1 MTGTGVADLTVVRGG
16 TTVLRNLTLEAA
28 DGELMVV
35 LGSSGSGKSTLLRA
49 LAGLDETSSGRVV
62 IRGRDVTDLPP
73 GKRRVSMVFEASAL
87 IPFLDV
93 SRNLGWGLRAQRL
106 PEADVRA
113 RVSDRARRLGLG
125 GLLSRRPAQISGG
138 ERSLVGIGHAVVAT
152 PDVFLFDE
160 PLGDLDAMHRAD
172 VRRQIV
178 EVVRS
183 SGVTT
188 FYVTHD
194 QAEGLAVAD
203 RVALLH
209 RGTIVQV
216 GRPMELYAQPVNLVA
231 AGCIGAPP
239 IGLLPARLTV
249 ADGLAGFLVGARTL
263 PWWRP
268 VPDPLRGHVGRE
280 LVLGFRAEDV
290 FPADGGHNADAVAL
304 DGLATDVEYTGQRN
318 VVTVAVDALPGDLR
332 DSLAA
337 AGAGGGATLRSFFP
351 PRAVVR
357 PGDVVRVAVDASRAH
372 VFDAGTGSALWHPD
386 AGTPP

>member
-1 MTGTGVADLTVVRGG
+1 
-16 TTVLRNLTLEAA
+16 
-28 DGELMVV
+28 
-35 LGSSGSGKSTLLRA
+35 
-49 LAGLDETSSGRVV
+49 
-62 IRGRDVTDLPP
+62 
-73 GKRRVSMVFEASAL
+73 
-87 IPFLDV
+87 
-93 SRNLGWGLRAQRL
+93 
-106 PEADVRA
+106 
-113 RVSDRARRLGLG
+113 VSDRARRLGLG

-160 PLGDLDAMHRAD
+160 PLGDLDALHRAD

-209 RGTIVQV
+209 GGTIVQV
-216 GRPMELYAQPVNLVA
+216 GRPMELYARPVDLVA
-231 AGCIGAPP
+231 ACFIGAPP
-239 IGLLPARLTV
+239 MGLLPARLTV
-249 ADGLAGFLVGARTL
+249 ADGLAGFRVGARTL
-263 PWWRP
+263 PSWRP

-290 FPADGGHNADAVAL
+290 FAADGGHSADAVAL
-304 DGLATDVEYTGQRN
+304 DGMVTDVEYTGQRN
-318 VVTVAVDALPGDLR
+318 VVTVAVDALPGDPR
-332 DSLAA
+332 DALAA
-337 AGAGGGATLRSFFP
+337 AGASGGATLRSFFP

-357 PGDVVRVAVDASRAH
+357 PGEVVRVAVDASRAH

-386 AGTPP
+386 DGTTP

>member
-1 MTGTGVADLTVVRGG
+1 MGGPMTGTGVADLTVVRGG
-16 TTVLRNLTLEAA
+16 TTVLRDVTVEAA

-35 LGSSGSGKSTLLRA
+35 LGASGSGKSTLLRV
-49 LAGLDETSSGRVV
+49 LAGLEEPRSGRVV
-62 IRGRDVTDLPP
+62 IRGRDVTALPP

-93 SRNLGWGLRAQRL
+93 SHNLGWGLRVQRL
-106 PEADVRA
+106 PEADVRS

-152 PDVFLFDE
+152 PDVFLFHE
-160 PLGDLDAMHRAD
+160 PLGDLDALHRAE

-178 EVVRS
+178 DVVRA

-203 RVALLH
+203 RVAILH
-209 RGTIVQV
+209 EGAIVQV
-216 GRPMELYAQPVNLVA
+216 ARPMELYARPVDLVA
-231 AGCIGAPP
+231 AGCVGTPP

-249 ADGLAGFLVGARTL
+249 ADGLAGFRVGARTL

-268 VPDPLRGHVGRE
+268 VPDPLGGYVGRE

-290 FPADGGHNADAVAL
+290 LAADGGHDADAVAL
-304 DGLATDVEYTGQRN
+304 EGVVADVEYTGQRS
-318 VVTVAVDALPGDLR
+318 VVTVAVDALPGD
-332 DSLAA
+332 
-337 AGAGGGATLRSFFP
+337 
-351 PRAVVR
+351 
-357 PGDVVRVAVDASRAH
+357 
-372 VFDAGTGSALWHPD
+372 
-386 AGTPP
+386 

>member
-16 TTVLRNLTLEAA
+16 TTVLRNVTLEAA

-125 GLLSRRPAQISGG
+125 ELLSRRPAQISGG

-160 PLGDLDAMHRAD
+160 PLGDLDALHRAD

-216 GRPMELYAQPVNLVA
+216 GRPMELYAQPVDLVA
-231 AGCIGAPP
+231 AGRIGAPP

-304 DGLATDVEYTGQRN
+304 DGVVTDVEYTGQRN
-318 VVTVAVDALPGDLR
+318 VVTVAIDALPGDPR
-332 DSLAA
+332 DALSAA
-337 AGAGGGATLRSFFP
+337 GGATLRSFFP

>member
-1 MTGTGVADLTVVRGG
+1 MTGTGVVGLTVVRNG
-16 TTVLRNLTLEAA
+16 TTVLRNVTLEAA

-106 PEADVRA
+106 PEADVRS

-152 PDVFLFDE
+152 PDVFLLDE
-160 PLGDLDAMHRAD
+160 PLGNLDALHRAD

-209 RGTIVQV
+209 GGTVVQV
-216 GRPMELYAQPVNLVA
+216 GRPMELYARPVDLVA
-231 AGCIGAPP
+231 AVSIGAPP

-249 ADGLAGFLVGARTL
+249 ADGLAGFRVGARTL

-268 VPDPLRGHVGRE
+268 VPDPLRRHVGRE
-280 LVLGFRAEDV
+280 VVLGFRAEDV
-290 FPADGGHNADAVAL
+290 VAAGGGHSADAVAL
-304 DGLATDVEYTGQRN
+304 DGVVTDVEYTGLRN
-318 VVTVAVDALPGDLR
+318 VATVAVDALPADPR
-332 DSLAA
+332 DALSA
-337 AGAGGGATLRSFFP
+337 AGGAPLRSFFP
-351 PRAVVR
+351 PHAVVR
-357 PGDVVRVAVDASRAH
+357 PGNVVRVAVDASRAH
-372 VFDAGTGSALWHPD
+372 VFDAVTGAALSHPD
-386 AGTPP
+386 DGTAP